1 MANKSKELNREIENR
16 IEMEIVVDAYDES
29 ERAMGWYY
37 YLQDNLAMPFKAEC
51 IQLVSTSPLKIG
63 EIIEV
68 IAMDGEENCGH
79 DMFVKIKWKKKET
92 LCVPLKQ
99 LKGVDADD
107 TTKQALNDWVYWN
120 FQGYSF

>member
-1 MANKSKELNREIENR
+1 MANKSKELNREIESR
-16 IEMEIVVDAYDES
+16 IEMEIVVDAYNEL

-68 IAMDGEENCGH
+68 VAMDSEESCGY
-79 DMFVKIKWKKKET
+79 DMFVKIKWKKKGK
-92 LCVPLKQ
+92 LSIMRSHDSFLYSNS
-99 LKGVDADD
+99 L
-107 TTKQALNDWVYWN
+107 LNKRWKR
-120 FQGYSF
+120 FLQGDF